1 MINHRFVDP
10 ILISLTINIVY
21 QCHCVFTCTN
31 GVINI
36 MVKPNYNNDNYH
48 FEELKSPI
56 SINNEGGGNGR
67 QIFPQ
72 FNSNTKFV
80 RFT

>member
-1 MINHRFVDP
+1 
-10 ILISLTINIVY
+10 
-21 QCHCVFTCTN
+21 
-31 GVINI
+31 